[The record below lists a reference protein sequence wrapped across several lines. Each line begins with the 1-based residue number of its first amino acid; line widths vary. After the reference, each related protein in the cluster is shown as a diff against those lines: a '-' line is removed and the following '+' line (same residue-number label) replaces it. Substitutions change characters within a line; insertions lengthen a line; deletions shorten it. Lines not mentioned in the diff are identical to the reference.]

1 MINSLGGSRLEET
14 AVKLPNQARIRTASR
29 IAGVLLV
36 GSVLRMLGFMGA
48 VNRYVAGASAPMAK
62 NVVNYVGVNTEP
74 RVKAVASAI
83 AQGVRE
89 GQAAQSPQSP
99 EK

>member
-1 MINSLGGSRLEET
+1 
-14 AVKLPNQARIRTASR
+14 
-29 IAGVLLV
+29 
-36 GSVLRMLGFMGA
+36 
-48 VNRYVAGASAPMAK
+48 MAK